1 MRERIGLAAHRGE
14 GPDGV
19 AAASVDAASRFARS
33 VGDALT
39 RKVEALESIAAD
51 VGTRTADLE
60 HMSLARAAWEL
71 ASMYFVEPGDGTGVV
86 TERLVEWYRRNGA
99 ALNFGGPGALPVRL
113 RSLIDGVADAGDRPE
128 SAPMFWE
135 CLAGLVAM
143 GWSDAAADLVALHSC
158 WAEWRQGMAAAKPAA
173 ELLEACVALIR
184 TAPRMATA
192 EDAGAGT
199 NDSYPASVATSV
211 PQFMAFREAWS
222 RQVRDVLNDGA
233 LFDAVTD
240 AHTSEGARATL
251 EVLAGETTALA
262 RACEGGWLELM
273 VASARHS
280 YPTLRAGEHAG
291 LMSQCVGVAGPG
303 TSPELDELLGA
314 MQNR

>member
-39 RKVEALESIAAD
+39 RKVEALELIAAD

-143 GWSDAAADLVALHSC
+143 GW
-158 WAEWRQGMAAAKPAA
+158 
-173 ELLEACVALIR
+173 
-184 TAPRMATA
+184 
-192 EDAGAGT
+192 
-199 NDSYPASVATSV
+199 
-211 PQFMAFREAWS
+211 
-222 RQVRDVLNDGA
+222 
-233 LFDAVTD
+233 
-240 AHTSEGARATL
+240 
-251 EVLAGETTALA
+251 
-262 RACEGGWLELM
+262 
-273 VASARHS
+273 
-280 YPTLRAGEHAG
+280 
-291 LMSQCVGVAGPG
+291 
-303 TSPELDELLGA
+303 
-314 MQNR
+314 